1 MSAAPRTLADT
12 GVSGVIWTEE
22 QRKRDVATALV
33 DQAESMLAEAFYA
46 ARRTA
51 GHIVENLPAADRRL
65 AGLRV
70 AHLASEMRV
79 LADALDAAAKSPAP
93 ALHEAA

>member
-12 GVSGVIWTEE
+12 GIAGVIWTEE

-51 GHIVENLPAADRRL
+51 GHIVENLPAADRRR
-65 AGLRV
+65 AGNRV
-70 AHLASEMRV
+70 AHLAAEMRA
-79 LADALDAAAKSPAP
+79 LADALDAATKVTAP
-93 ALHEAA
+93 ALRDAA